1 MDELWARAGL
11 ILGAL
16 SVTGAIT
23 LLLRARS
30 KRSPRV
36 LEEVKLDYGVY
47 LFTSHTCA
55 DCKPAKRMLSAAL
68 GESGFTELN
77 WEAEPGTFRELG
89 IDAVPATLVVDR
101 GGRGTLYPGMP
112 QKALVGLGP

>member
-16 SVTGAIT
+16 SVAGAIT
-23 LLLRARS
+23 LLLRGRS
-30 KRSPRV
+30 KRGPRV

-47 LFTSHTCA
+47 LFTSHACA
-55 DCKPAKRMLSAAL
+55 DCEPARRMLSAVL
-68 GESGFTELN
+68 GESGFTELS
-77 WEAEPGTFRELG
+77 WEAEPGTFHELG

-101 GGRGTLYPGMP
+101 DGRGALYPGMP
-112 QKALVGLGP
+112 QKALVGFGP